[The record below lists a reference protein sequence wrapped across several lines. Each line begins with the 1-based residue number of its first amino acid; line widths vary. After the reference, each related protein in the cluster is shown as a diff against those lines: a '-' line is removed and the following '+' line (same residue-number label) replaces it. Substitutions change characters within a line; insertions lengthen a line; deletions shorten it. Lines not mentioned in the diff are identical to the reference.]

1 MGGGIT
7 LYGCKRFMPLAP
19 VQYNYIAIYLIV
31 FNRLTFYMRKLLIT
45 LLIAATTL
53 AVSAKPT
60 ESERFNQWLDASWE
74 ETLQRDPILATSL
87 GDPRYNARMVD
98 DTTAAWRADNARYL
112 QRQLRQLKGFN
123 PKALGDKDRLSY
135 AILKLDL
142 EQSLQGQRYPDW
154 MQPLNQLDGL
164 PSLLAQLGAG
174 DSLQP
179 FRNTQD
185 YDDWMQRLA
194 LSLPIMDG
202 TIANMRLG
210 LAKGVTPPR
219 AVMEKVPPQL
229 EALIVADPEKSV
241 FWGAVK
247 AFPDTVPPADRER
260 ITAQMRT
267 LISTQVMPAYQRLHD
282 FVQNEYIPKARTATA
297 WSALPDGKQWYA
309 YRVQRSTTTTLTPEQ
324 IHTLGQQEVSRILAE
339 MEAVRTTVKFDGD
352 LKAFFKHLQDE
363 PRYYYQKPE
372 ELLTGYRALQT
383 RINGLLPKLFDI
395 APKAD
400 YEVREVE
407 AFRAESAAGASYQ
420 SPSADGTRPG
430 VFYVNTFN
438 LKAQPI
444 FGMETLSLHEASPGH
459 HFQVAIAQED
469 VSLPKFRRFN
479 TFYVAYV
486 EGWAL
491 YAESLGKEL
500 GLFTDPYQWYGR
512 LSDEQLRAM
521 RLVVDTGLHYKGW
534 SRQQAID
541 YMLANSSMVQSD
553 VVSEVERYIVN
564 PAQALGYKVGQ
575 LEISRL
581 RREAEAALGTRFDV
595 KKFHR
600 LVLTSGQLPMTVLR
614 STVLDWVRAEQSK

>member
-1 MGGGIT
+1 MT
-7 LYGCKRFMPLAP
+7 
-19 VQYNYIAIYLIV
+19 
-31 FNRLTFYMRKLLIT
+31 KLLIS
-45 LLIAATTL
+45 LLIATAALT
-53 AVSAKPT
+53 VSAKPS
-60 ESERFNQWLDASWE
+60 EGERFNQWLDTSWE

-87 GDPRYNARMVD
+87 GDPRYNAQMVD
-98 DTTAAWRADNARYL
+98 DTTAAWRADHTRHL
-112 QRQLRQLKGFN
+112 QRQLLQLKGFN
-123 PKALGDKDRLSY
+123 PKALSDKDRLSY

-142 EQSLQGQRYPDW
+142 EQSLQGNRFPDW

-164 PSLLAQLGAG
+164 PSLLAQLGSG
-174 DSLQP
+174 RSLQP
-179 FRNTQD
+179 FRSTRD
-185 YDDWMQRLA
+185 YDDWMQRLSA
-194 LSLPIMDG
+194 SLPIMDG
-202 TIANMRLG
+202 TIANMRVG

-219 AVMEKVPPQL
+219 AVMEKVLPQL
-229 EALIVADPEKSV
+229 AALIVADPEQSV
-241 FWGAVK
+241 FWGAIK
-247 AFPDTVPPADRER
+247 EFPEAVPAHDRER

-267 LISTQVMPAYQRLHD
+267 LIATRVMPAYQRMHD
-282 FVQNEYIPKARTATA
+282 FLKSEYIPKTRTATA
-297 WSALPDGKQWYA
+297 WSALPDGKRWYA
-309 YRVQRSTTTTLTPEQ
+309 YRVLGNTTTTLSPEQ
-324 IHTLGQQEVSRILAE
+324 IHKLGQQEVSRILAE
-339 MEAVRTTVKFDGD
+339 MESVRKAVKFDGD
-352 LKAFFKHLQDE
+352 LKAFFQHLQDA
-363 PRYYYQKPE
+363 PQFYYQKPE
-372 ELLTGYRALQT
+372 DLLAGYSALQT

-420 SPSADGTRPG
+420 SPSADGSRPG

-459 HFQVAIAQED
+459 HFQIAIAQED
-469 VSLPKFRRFN
+469 TALPKFRRFN

-541 YMLANSSMVQSD
+541 YMMAHSSMVESD
-553 VVSEVERYIVN
+553 VVSEVERYIAN
-564 PAQALGYKVGQ
+564 PAQALGYKIGQ

-581 RREAEAALGTRFDV
+581 RREAEAALGARFDI

-614 STVLDWVRAEQSK
+614 DTVNAWVQAERKLGQ